1 MFFCPK
7 TLYSTEEAG
16 TVIVYL
22 PRKQN
27 LYRRELGRS
36 QSYGIAAYRIAV
48 GKIQTLA
55 FVEDVSVQWR
65 AVWKLSLAGSFGK
78 LDPRQLRDVVEDWI
92 GNC

>member
-27 LYRRELGRS
+27 LYRRELGRY

-48 GKIQTLA
+48 GKIQTVA

-65 AVWKLSLAGSFGK
+65 SVWKLSLAGSF
-78 LDPRQLRDVVEDWI
+78 
-92 GNC
+92 

>member
-1 MFFCPK
+1 MFFHPK
-7 TLYSTEEAG
+7 ILYSTEEAG

-22 PRKQN
+22 PRKQK
-27 LYRRELGRS
+27 LYRRDLGRY
-36 QSYGIAAYRIAV
+36 QSYGIAAYRISV
-48 GKIQTLA
+48 GKIHTVA

-65 AVWKLSLAGSFGK
+65 TVWKLSLMGSFGK

>member
-1 MFFCPK
+1 MFFHPK
-7 TLYSTEEAG
+7 ILYSAEEAG

-22 PRKQN
+22 PRKQK
-27 LYRRELGRS
+27 LYRRELGQY

-65 AVWKLSLAGSFGK
+65 TVWKLSLMGSFGK